1 MDHTT
6 WTDQTLSASVEVVDQ
21 EAAATD
27 IKTDEAAAT
36 DVPILMGMDL
46 DVFNAAKEGK
56 IDVLRGHD
64 PQHLNQILTPTS
76 NTVLHVYIAYAIT
89 PKLVK
94 PKEEAPIKPTSFV
107 EDILQIC
114 PTLLWQQNKSGE
126 TALHMAAKHGLAEIV
141 ELLIQTAKARRCED
155 LEHGAAAFALSS
167 SSEEEA
173 ASWKIFIRT
182 PSKEKDTALHEAVRF
197 KHLGVVEILIRED
210 PDFSYPPNV
219 AGETP
224 LYLAAERRYKAL
236 FSEILGTCKHPTYQ
250 GPIGRT
256 ALHAAV
262 IHGDEEMTKEILN
275 KKKDLAIVTD
285 EKGWTPLHYAAFY
298 GRASIVTQLLEAD
311 KRSAYMGDEAD
322 KKTALH
328 IAASKG
334 HVNVMKQLISY
345 CPDCCEVVDRRRRN
359 ALHYALEKRKP
370 RIIEF
375 VLMDTWLS
383 NVLLNAK
390 DVDGNTPLHLLN
402 APLYTKT
409 PFIGDDR
416 VDKMAFNKENMNA
429 LDVIKANDDVTFKR
443 YLAIVLKRNGASSGH
458 RILSENDN
466 DGQKLKE
473 NKGGED
479 TKGIKESHLVVA
491 ALVATVTFAAGVTM
505 PGGYYQASDQ
515 GNGTSNVSRQNV
527 TAPAPA
533 PSNGST
539 PGYAVLTKNTAF
551 QIFYSFDMIALCFST
566 CSVFMHLFTLI
577 RPEAERSKFLW
588 RFIIQITMVSVAL
601 MMGAFIAG
609 AYAVLG
615 DDPSLAQSGLFLVAY
630 SIVGLVYV
638 IYVEIQPE
646 NIFILQYKLNR
657 LSETIKSRRH
667 ID

>member
-1 MDHTT
+1 MDRTP
-6 WTDQTLSASVEVVDQ
+6 WTDQTPSASVEVVDQ

-56 IDVLRGHD
+56 TEVLRGHD
-64 PQHLNQILTPTS
+64 PQHLNQILTPTG

-94 PKEEAPIKPTSFV
+94 PKEEAPIKPTSVVVV
-107 EDILQIC
+107 EDILQVC
-114 PTLLWQQNKSGE
+114 PTLLWQQNESGE
-126 TALHMAAKHGLAEIV
+126 TALHMAARHGCADIV
-141 ELLIQTAKARRCED
+141 ELLIRTAKARRCED
-155 LEHGAAAFALSS
+155 LEQGTAAFALSS

-173 ASWKIFIRT
+173 AYWNIYIRT
-182 PSKEKDTALHEAVRF
+182 LSKEKDTALHEAVRF
-197 KHLGVVEILIRED
+197 KHLDVVEILIRED

-236 FSEILGTCKHPTYQ
+236 FSEILRTCKHPTYQ

-275 KKKDLAIVTD
+275 KKKDLAIAAD

-298 GRASIVTQLLEAD
+298 DRASIVTQLLEAD
-311 KRSAYMGDEAD
+311 KCSAYMRDEAD

-328 IAASKG
+328 IAGSKG
-334 HVNVMKQLISY
+334 HVRVMKQLISY
-345 CPDCCEVVDRRRRN
+345 CPDCCEVVDQRRRN
-359 ALHYALEKRKP
+359 ALHYALEKRQS
-370 RIIEF
+370 RIIDIIM
-375 VLMDTWLS
+375 MDTWLS

-402 APLYTKT
+402 APLCTET
-409 PFIGDDR
+409 PFIVYDK

-429 LDVIKANDDVTFKR
+429 LDVIEAKDSSTFKG
-443 YLAIVLKRNGASSGH
+443 YLANELKRNGASSGH

-473 NKGGED
+473 NEGGED
-479 TKGIKESHLVVA
+479 TETYKNIRESHLIVA
-491 ALVATVTFAAGVTM
+491 TLVATVAFAAGVTM

-527 TAPAPA
+527 TAP
-533 PSNGST
+533 SNGPT
-539 PGYAVLTKNTAF
+539 PGYAVLSKTQAF
-551 QIFYSFDMIALCFST
+551 KSFYIFNMIALC
-566 CSVFMHLFTLI
+566 
-577 RPEAERSKFLW
+577 
-588 RFIIQITMVSVAL
+588 
-601 MMGAFIAG
+601 
-609 AYAVLG
+609 
-615 DDPSLAQSGLFLVAY
+615 
-630 SIVGLVYV
+630 
-638 IYVEIQPE
+638 
-646 NIFILQYKLNR
+646 
-657 LSETIKSRRH
+657 LSW
-667 ID
+667 

>member
-1 MDHTT
+1 MDHS
-6 WTDQTLSASVEVVDQ
+6 TDQTESRTPLASANAIDQ
-21 EAAATD
+21 EDTADNTVL
-27 IKTDEAAAT
+27 IRS
-36 DVPILMGMDL
+36 MDL

-56 IDVLRGHD
+56 TDVLRRRHD
-64 PQHLNQILTPTS
+64 LPHLNQILTPTT
-76 NTVLHVYIAYAIT
+76 NTVLHVYIAYAST

-114 PTLLWQQNKSGE
+114 PTLLCQQNESGE
-126 TALHMAAKHGLAEIV
+126 TALHMAAKHGRAEIV

-182 PSKEKDTALHEAVRF
+182 PSKEKDTALHQAVRF

-262 IHGDEEMTKEILN
+262 IYGDEEMTKEILN

-334 HVNVMKQLISY
+334 HVFVPNFGQWTKTGYI
-345 CPDCCEVVDRRRRN
+345 PKRRHGKGPSPI
-359 ALHYALEKRKP
+359 AIYGLHFRKIFLFENKHLASRLRKP
-370 RIIEF
+370 PSQVRSQLAHQIAKYE
-375 VLMDTWLS
+375 DAS
-383 NVLLNAK
+383 NQETNSK
-390 DVDGNTPLHLLN
+390 NWRFSPERSIFPLW
-402 APLYTKT
+402 TST
-409 PFIGDDR
+409 ER
-416 VDKMAFNKENMNA
+416 QV
-429 LDVIKANDDVTFKR
+429 
-443 YLAIVLKRNGASSGH
+443 S
-458 RILSENDN
+458 
-466 DGQKLKE
+466 KL
-473 NKGGED
+473 
-479 TKGIKESHLVVA
+479 TLGIKQISLPRHHHL
-491 ALVATVTFAAGVTM
+491 
-505 PGGYYQASDQ
+505 
-515 GNGTSNVSRQNV
+515 
-527 TAPAPA
+527 
-533 PSNGST
+533 
-539 PGYAVLTKNTAF
+539 
-551 QIFYSFDMIALCFST
+551 
-566 CSVFMHLFTLI
+566 
-577 RPEAERSKFLW
+577 RPL
-588 RFIIQITMVSVAL
+588 L
-601 MMGAFIAG
+601 P
-609 AYAVLG
+609 L
-615 DDPSLAQSGLFLVAY
+615 
-630 SIVGLVYV
+630 
-638 IYVEIQPE
+638 
-646 NIFILQYKLNR
+646 
-657 LSETIKSRRH
+657 
-667 ID
+667 